1 VRQIENRAGGRV
13 GIYVVATDTGF
24 SIAHRADERFALCST
39 FKWMLAA
46 AVLAAVDEGRLA
58 LDEEISFGAG
68 EVIDHSPVV
77 GALGQG
83 GALRVEALARA
94 AVVVSDNTAANLLLT
109 RVGGPAGLTAFL
121 RAHGDILTRL
131 DRDEPTLNTN
141 LPNDPRDTT
150 TPRAMVATLRALL
163 TTSALSSVSRERLI
177 HWMLS
182 CETGKGRLRAGLPQ
196 DWRVGDK
203 TGSGDRG
210 AANDVAI
217 AWPPGRAPI
226 LIAAYMSDSASPP
239 PILNAAHADLGRLI
253 ARNLQ

>member
-1 VRQIENRAGGRV
+1 MGGRV
-13 GIYVVATDTGF
+13 GIYVLATDTGF
-24 SIAHRADERFALCST
+24 SISHRADERFALCST
-39 FKWMLAA
+39 FKWVLAA

-58 LDEEISFGAG
+58 LDQDIAFGAG
-68 EVIDHSPVV
+68 KVIDHSPVV
-77 GALGQG
+77 GTCGQG
-83 GALRVEALARA
+83 GAIPVETLARA
-94 AVVVSDNTAANLLLT
+94 AVVVSDNTAANLLLA

-121 RAHGDILTRL
+121 RAHGDMLTRL

-163 TTSALSSVSRERLI
+163 TMPALSSASRERLL

-182 CETGKGRLRAGLPQ
+182 CETGKGRLRAGLPR

-217 AWPPGRAPI
+217 AWPPGRGPV

-253 ARNLQ
+253 ARELR